1 MNLIGV
7 GLGGNMRV
15 FNGQVFAIYFNE
27 LIKPK
32 YRLTPRLV
40 ASIALAEHAIPGWS
54 AGRNKQA
61 HI

>member
-7 GLGGNMRV
+7 ALGGNMSV
-15 FNGQVFAIYFNE
+15 FDCQVFAIYFNE

-32 YRLTPRLV
+32 YRLTPRL
-40 ASIALAEHAIPGWS
+40 ASIALAEHAILGWS